1 MAGFSMVKGAQ
12 SLDRALDIL
21 QRIAAGSREGVK
33 LSDLLRET
41 ELSRAS
47 VHRLLASLIEHGIVD
62 HDTVG
67 RRYYLGAKLNL
78 WAMRAMPYFDFRE
91 IYAPVMAELVAETGD
106 TVFLNRRVGDEAI
119 CLARESGS
127 FPIKAFVLEVG
138 MHRVLGQGA
147 GGIAMLAA
155 MQLSEAEKVLE
166 RNRPVL
172 LAADIDLV
180 TIERQV
186 AEAREAGHV
195 IRNIGQLGV
204 RTVAMA
210 IRDSSGRPAA
220 SLSVSTI
227 MERMAG
233 AHLHLVM
240 DALTRAT
247 ARIGADLAQHRPLNP
262 S

>member
-1 MAGFSMVKGAQ
+1 MVKGAQ
-12 SLDRALDIL
+12 SLDRALDIF
-21 QRIAAGSREGVK
+21 QRIAEGNREGVR
-33 LSDLLRET
+33 LSDLLQQT

-62 HDTVG
+62 HDTEA
-67 RRYYLGAKLNL
+67 RRYHLGAKLSL
-78 WAMRAMPYFDFRE
+78 WAMTAMPYFDFCE

-106 TVFLNRRVGDEAI
+106 TAFLNRRVEDEAI

-127 FPIKAFVLEVG
+127 FPVKAFVLEVG
-138 MHRVLGQGA
+138 MRRALGQGA
-147 GGIAMLAA
+147 GGIAILAA
-155 MQLSEAEKVLE
+155 LPLAEAEIVLE
-166 RNRPVL
+166 RNRPVFL
-172 LAADIDLV
+172 SAGVDPV
-180 TIERQV
+180 TVERQV

-195 IRNIGQLGV
+195 IRNIGHLGV

-220 SLSVSTI
+220 SISISTI

-233 AHLHLVM
+233 AHLTLVI

-247 ARIGADLAQHRPLNP
+247 ARIGADLAKQRPLNP